1 MAIFLENG
9 EFTYSLFTFDTPLIW
24 EPFETMLMIKVNL
37 WGQEMAEN
45 ATKWSF
51 EDFHQSLWFL
61 TDNHFKVHSIKDR
74 ANK

>member
-1 MAIFLENG
+1 
-9 EFTYSLFTFDTPLIW
+9 
-24 EPFETMLMIKVNL
+24 MLMIKVNL